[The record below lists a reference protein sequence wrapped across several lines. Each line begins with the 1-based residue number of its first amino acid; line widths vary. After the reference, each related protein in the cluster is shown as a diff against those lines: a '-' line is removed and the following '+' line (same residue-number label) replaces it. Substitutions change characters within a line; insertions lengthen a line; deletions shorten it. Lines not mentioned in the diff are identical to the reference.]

1 MSFFKDTF
9 KIYVSFHVII
19 FTKEFFFPNVLLLY
33 MNAAAV
39 IAVAPPLP
47 SAEGRGFP
55 HLSEFL
61 HGLNI
66 TFLSFTA
73 GRKGVIFPHLSEF
86 LV

>member
-1 MSFFKDTF
+1 MIWVVGEKGDFLKMTQ
-9 KIYVSFHVII
+9 
-19 FTKEFFFPNVLLLY
+19 P
-33 MNAAAV
+33 
-39 IAVAPPLP
+39 PPLP